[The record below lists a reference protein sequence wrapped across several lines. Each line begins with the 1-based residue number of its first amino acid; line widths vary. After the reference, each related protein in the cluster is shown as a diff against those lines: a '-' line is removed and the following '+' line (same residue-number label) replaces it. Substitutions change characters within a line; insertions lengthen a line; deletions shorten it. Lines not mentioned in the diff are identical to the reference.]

1 MPVTSFYFENSPL
14 AVILPFNLLMKNAE
28 KLNLYHIWLCFSS
41 QHIDLAEDRY
51 VELIREDKEKN
62 EFFSKIKDLDKNK

>member
-1 MPVTSFYFENSPL
+1 MARVDATAEN
-14 AVILPFNLLMKNAE
+14 FNLLMKNAE